1 MFPLDPKVR
10 GLCEKLVLWWGTH
23 DPERRMSMDS
33 AHELAGIVFVAQM
46 ILDTEKQW
54 IAAQEPNSHES

>member
-23 DPERRMSMDS
+23 DPEGRMSMDS
-33 AHELAGIVFVAQM
+33 AHELAGIVFIAQGLLE
-46 ILDTEKQW
+46 LDDRW
-54 IAAQEPNSHES
+54 HLSPNSQNS